1 MANDA
6 LRHYARRDLTFPSVS
21 NIDGTD
27 FVEVTRDIDAE
38 QTLFIISS
46 KTFRVGG
53 RCSRDS
59 AIGMS
64 ERLTPAALGTF
75 VALYEHSVFTHA
87 SSTNAL
93 MRRYRTHRGRH

>member
-6 LRHYARRDLTFPSVS
+6 LRHYARRDLTFRSVS

-46 KTFRVGG
+46 KTFRVSG

-64 ERLTPAALGTF
+64 ERLTPAALG
-75 VALYEHSVFTHA
+75 HSSHCTNTA
-87 SSTNAL
+87 SSPMLARPT
-93 MRRYRTHRGRH
+93 R